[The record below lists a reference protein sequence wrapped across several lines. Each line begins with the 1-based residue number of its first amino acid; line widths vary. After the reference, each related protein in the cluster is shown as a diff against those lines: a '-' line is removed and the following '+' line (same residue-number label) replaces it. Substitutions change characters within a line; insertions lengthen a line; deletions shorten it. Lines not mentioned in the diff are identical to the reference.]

1 MNTRQLSEAI
11 LDGGIRSNNFFNGR
25 LLSAEDLSGEQQANR
40 AGNQALGQAIG
51 DGIAYGLDVTRA
63 DQAGKDP
70 IVTVQPGLAINRYGD
85 TLRLASATDVSLVRP
100 SEAVSAP
107 VASRAGFTTCQPVQT
122 GSYVTGAG
130 VYLLVLCPA
139 QGREGRA
146 LIGGLNNIASGCN
159 TKFIVDGVKFRL
171 IQLDLA
177 PAEVNDADH
186 LRNSVAYKCFG
197 AAGARSLISDPFRAR
212 GEGSGLL
219 DQLRPSRLTDCDV
232 PLAVL
237 NWTATEGIR
246 FVDMW
251 SARRPTVRASVDG
264 RWNGVLG
271 DRRAREAEAMFL
283 QFADQ
288 LDSLRGGVNP
298 EAVIA
303 AQYFRYL
310 PPVGV
315 LPLARPGAFRG
326 FNHARFFIQQAYRG
340 PIFIEGSRVEELI
353 RGGMSYAPIDLNN
366 GEMLWLYAVRENHDP
381 RSYTPA
387 PAPFEYVI
395 FASGHIPFHGEALF
409 NVARWNYSNYS

>member
-25 LLSAEDLSGEQQANR
+25 LLSAEDLSSEQQANR

-51 DGIAYGLDVTRA
+51 DGIAYGLEVSKA
-63 DQAGKDP
+63 NQAGNDP
-70 IVTVQPGLAINRYGD
+70 IVSVQPGLAINRYGD
-85 TLRLASATDVSLVRP
+85 ALRLNTETVVSLVRP
-100 SEAVSAP
+100 AEALNLP
-107 VASRAGFTTCQPVQT
+107 VTAQAGFNACQPLQS

-146 LIGGLNNIASGCN
+146 LIGGLNNTASGCN

-171 IQLDLA
+171 IQLDLT
-177 PAEVNDADH
+177 PAELNDADH
-186 LRNSVAYKCFG
+186 LRNAVAYKCFG
-197 AAGARSLISDPFRAR
+197 VADMKSLVSDPFRA
-212 GEGSGLL
+212 GAEGYGLL

-237 NWTATEGIR
+237 NWTASGGIR

-251 SARRPTVRASVDG
+251 SGRRPTVRASVDG
-264 RWNGVLG
+264 RWNGILG
-271 DRRAREAEAMFL
+271 DRRASEAEAMFL

-288 LDSLRGGVNP
+288 LDALRTVNP
-298 EAVIA
+298 EAVVA
-303 AQYFRYL
+303 SQYFRYL

-315 LPLARPGAFRG
+315 LPLARPGAVRG
-326 FNHARFFIQQAYRG
+326 FKYSKFFEQRVYRE
-340 PIFIEGSRVEELI
+340 PIFIEGSRVEALI
-353 RGGMSYAPIDLNN
+353 RRGMSHAPIDLNN
-366 GEMLWLYAVRENHDP
+366 GEMVWLYAVRETYDP
-381 RSYTPA
+381 RAYSPA
-387 PAPFEYVI
+387 PVPFEYVI
-395 FASGHIPFHGEALF
+395 FASGHIPYHGEALF